1 MKQRLLFVLVT
12 IVLLLSL
19 SAASA
24 QEPVELKFTI
34 WSANEGHLAM
44 LNGFAEA
51 YKETHPHVSVVF
63 ETIPFADYASTLTL
77 RLAGSNPPDMG
88 WLAERMALTFID
100 AGVLTDLAPA
110 LQAAEGYDLA
120 DFSPAALGLWSA
132 GEAVYGIPFSTSP
145 GFFAFNRD
153 VFEEAGVTTP
163 DVLLEQGEWTWEK
176 VIEIGVQL
184 REDAPAGFYPMLQAL
199 YVGEFWGAVMPY
211 IWAYGGDAWSADGE
225 CLLDSPE
232 SVAGMQVLH
241 DIIFEHRLVP
251 PPGEQVDFLSG
262 QAALNGINLGQSL
275 QLAGVDFE
283 WGVVPLP
290 SGPAGFQPVIG
301 QAALSVFNQSRNAEE
316 AQAFLA
322 FITDQ
327 AGVARMAEFFPP
339 ARVSVLDSES
349 FVTTHPVLSEAQM
362 RSTVIASSQAGR
374 VLPAHP
380 EFPRINLAAQAV
392 FDTFLA
398 PDADVAAVMGSMCDA
413 IEPFLQ

>member
-1 MKQRLLFVLVT
+1 MKTRLMLLLFVLVT
-12 IVLLLSL
+12 MFGMTTV
-19 SAASA
+19 SA

-44 LNGFAEA
+44 LNGFAAA
-51 YKETHPHVSVVF
+51 YNEMNPNVTVVF
-63 ETIPFADYASTLTL
+63 ETIPFADYATTLTL

-88 WLAERMALTFID
+88 WLAERMALTFIN
-100 AGVLTDLAPA
+100 AGVLTDLAPV
-110 LQAAEGYDLA
+110 LQSAEGYELS
-120 DFSPAALGLWSA
+120 DFSSSALSLWTQAESI
-132 GEAVYGIPFSTSP
+132 YGVPFSTSP

-153 VFEEAGVTTP
+153 IFEAAGVTTP

-176 VIEIGVQL
+176 VIEVGVQL
-184 REDAPAGFYPMLQAL
+184 QDGAPAGFYPLLQAL
-199 YVGEFWGAVMPY
+199 YVGEFWGVVMPY
-211 IWAYGGDAWSADGE
+211 VWAYGGDAWNADGQ
-225 CLLDSPE
+225 CLLDTPE

-241 DIIFEHRLVP
+241 DIIFEHRLIP
-251 PPGEQVDFLSG
+251 PPGEQADFLSG
-262 QAALNGINLGQSL
+262 QAALNGINLGQAA

-301 QAALSVFNQSRNAEE
+301 QAAISVFNESRHPEE

-327 AGVARMAEFFPP
+327 AGVARMSEFFPP
-339 ARVSVLDSES
+339 ARLSVLDSEA
-349 FVTTHPVLSEAQM
+349 FVANHPVLSEEQM
-362 RSTVIASSQAGR
+362 RSVVLASSQAGR

-392 FDTFLA
+392 FDTFLS

-413 IEPFLQ
+413 IEPLL